1 MGKMFEYYSSA
12 KLPTM
17 AGEFRIYTFK
27 TDDEAEHAVLVRGDV
42 QGREQVPLRI
52 HSECVTG
59 DVFGSKRCDCRDQ
72 LIKSLVFVGKQDYGM
87 LIYLR
92 QEGRGIGLL
101 NKIKAYSLQ
110 DEGYDTVDANL
121 RLGLPADKREYEFA
135 INVVNYFKIKSIR
148 LITNNPAK
156 IKYLEDRGIKIEGV
170 IPIKSSPTEFDEFYL
185 ETKKK
190 RMGHLL

>member
-1 MGKMFEYYSSA
+1 MFEYYSSA
-12 KLPTM
+12 RLPTM
-17 AGEFRIYTFK
+17 AGEFKIYTFK
-27 TDDEAEHAVLVRGDV
+27 TEGQYEHAVLVRGEV
-42 QGREQVPLRI
+42 TGKAEVPLRI

-59 DVFGSKRCDCRDQ
+59 DVFGSRRCDCRDQ
-72 LIKSLVFVGKQDYGM
+72 LIKSLVFLGKQDYGIM
-87 LIYLR
+87 IYLR

-121 RLGLPADKREYEFA
+121 KLGLPADNREYEF
-135 INVVNYFKIKSIR
+135 VVNVLRYFRIESIR

-156 IKYLEDRGIKIEGV
+156 VKYLEDHGIKIEGL
-170 IPIKSSPTEFDEFYL
+170 IPIRSSPTEFDEFYL

>member
-1 MGKMFEYYSSA
+1 MFEYYSSA

-17 AGEFRIYTFK
+17 AGEFRIYTFE
-27 TDDEAEHAVLVRGDV
+27 TDDQSEHAVLVRGDV
-42 QGREQVPLRI
+42 EGKEEVPLRI

-59 DVFGSKRCDCRDQ
+59 DVFGSRRCDCRDQ
-72 LIKSLVFVGKQDYGM
+72 LIKSLVFLGKQDYGV

-121 RLGLPADKREYEFA
+121 RLGLPADNREYDYV
-135 INVVNYFKIKSIR
+135 INVLNYFKIKSVR

-156 IKYLEDRGIKIEGV
+156 IKYLEERGIKIKGI
-170 IPIKSSPTEFDEFYL
+170 IPMKSSPTEFDEFYL

-190 RMGHLL
+190 KMGHLL